1 MLKLYAFATPNNL
14 KPVIMMEEL
23 GLKYEL
29 HSVNIRQSEQKADAF
44 QKLNPNAKVPVLV
57 DPEGRSKEFVLT
69 ESAAILVY
77 LAEKYGK
84 FMPATVEEKARVF
97 EQLFFHASGISPAFG
112 NSGFFQKLASE
123 KVPMAIDRFHAEAK
137 RLTGLLDIVLA
148 NKEYVAGNDYT
159 IADMAHFGWMW
170 RSAFAGIDLAD
181 YPNIKR
187 WYDQVASRPAVK
199 GAISKL
205 EALVPP
211 TT

>member
-77 LAEKYGK
+77 LAEKYGQ

-170 RSAFAGIDLAD
+170 RSAFAGIDLVD
-181 YPNIKR
+181 YPHVKR
-187 WYDQVASRPAVK
+187 WYDQVAGRPAVK
-199 GAISKL
+199 VAISKL

>member
-1 MLKLYAFATPNNL
+1 MLKFYAFATPNNL

-23 GLKYEL
+23 GLEYEL
-29 HSVNIRQSEQKADAF
+29 HSVNIRQGEQKADAF

-112 NSGFFQKLASE
+112 NSGFFQKLAAE
-123 KVPMAIDRFHAEAK
+123 KIPMAIDRFHAEAK
-137 RLTGLLDIVLA
+137 RLTGLLDIVLT
-148 NKEYVAGNDYT
+148 NQEYVAGNDYT

-181 YPNIKR
+181 YPNVER

-199 GAISKL
+199 VAISKL

-211 TT
+211 TA

>member
-1 MLKLYAFATPNNL
+1 MLKFYAFATPNNL

-23 GLKYEL
+23 GLEYEL
-29 HSVNIRQSEQKADAF
+29 HSVNIRQGEQKADAF

-57 DPEGRSKEFVLT
+57 DPEGRGTEFVLT

-84 FMPATVEEKARVF
+84 FMAATVEEKARVF

-112 NSGFFQKLASE
+112 NSGFFQKLAAE
-123 KVPMAIDRFHAEAK
+123 KIPMAIDRFHAEAK
-137 RLTGLLDIVLA
+137 RLTGLLDIVLT
-148 NKEYVAGNDYT
+148 NQEYIAGNDYT

-181 YPNIKR
+181 YPNVER

-199 GAISKL
+199 VAISKL

-211 TT
+211 TA

>member
-23 GLKYEL
+23 GLEYEL
-29 HSVNIRQSEQKADAF
+29 HSVNIRQGEQKADAF

-57 DPEGRSKEFVLT
+57 DPEGRGKEFVLT

-84 FMPATVEEKARVF
+84 FMAATVEEKARVF

-137 RLTGLLDIVLA
+137 RLTGLLDAILA
-148 NKEYVAGNDYT
+148 NNEYVAGNNYT

-170 RSAFAGIDLAD
+170 RSAFAGIDSAD
-181 YPNIKR
+181 YPNVKR
-187 WYDQVASRPAVK
+187 WYDQVASRQAVK
-199 GAISKL
+199 VAITKL

-211 TT
+211 TP

>member
-14 KPVIMMEEL
+14 KPVIMLEEL
-23 GLKYEL
+23 GLEYEL
-29 HSVNIRQSEQKADAF
+29 QSVNIRQGEQKADAL

-137 RLTGLLDIVLA
+137 RLTGLLDIILA

>member
-29 HSVNIRQSEQKADAF
+29 HSVNIRQSEQKTDAF

-112 NSGFFQKLASE
+112 NSGFFQKLAAE
-123 KVPMAIDRFHAEAK
+123 KIPMAIVHENRVFLKSQE
-137 RLTGLLDIVLA
+137 
-148 NKEYVAGNDYT
+148 
-159 IADMAHFGWMW
+159 
-170 RSAFAGIDLAD
+170 
-181 YPNIKR
+181 
-187 WYDQVASRPAVK
+187 
-199 GAISKL
+199 
-205 EALVPP
+205 
-211 TT
+211 

>member
-1 MLKLYAFATPNNL
+1 MQIEIEAGTAKKIYTDYCAA
-14 KPVIMMEEL
+14 EL
-23 GLKYEL
+23 GLEYEL
-29 HSVNIRQSEQKADAF
+29 HSVNIRQGEQKADAF

-57 DPEGRSKEFVLT
+57 DPEGRGTEFVLT

-84 FMPATVEEKARVF
+84 FMAATVEEKARVF

-112 NSGFFQKLASE
+112 NSGFFQKLAAE
-123 KVPMAIDRFHAEAK
+123 KIPMAIDRFHAEAK
-137 RLTGLLDIVLA
+137 RLTGLLDIVLT
-148 NKEYVAGNDYT
+148 NQEYVAGNDYT

-181 YPNIKR
+181 YPNVER

-199 GAISKL
+199 VAISKL

-211 TT
+211 TA

>member
-23 GLKYEL
+23 GLGYEL
-29 HSVNIRQSEQKADAF
+29 HSVNIRQGEQKADAF

-123 KVPMAIDRFHAEAK
+123 KVPMAIDRFHTEAK
-137 RLTGLLDIVLA
+137 RLTGLLDTILA
-148 NKEYVAGNDYT
+148 NKEYVAGNEYT

-170 RSAFAGIDLAD
+170 RSAFAGIDLVD
-181 YPNIKR
+181 YPHVKR
-187 WYDQVASRPAVK
+187 WYDQVAGRPAVK
-199 GAISKL
+199 VAISKL

>member
-112 NSGFFQKLASE
+112 NSGFFQKLAYE
-123 KVPMAIDRFHAEAK
+123 KVPMAIDRFHEEAK
-137 RLTGLLDIVLA
+137 RLTGLLDTILA
-148 NKEYVAGNDYT
+148 NKEYVAGNEYT

-170 RSAFAGIDLAD
+170 RSAFAGIDLVD
-181 YPNIKR
+181 YPHVKR
-187 WYDQVASRPAVK
+187 WYDQVAGRPAVK
-199 GAISKL
+199 VAISKL

>member
-29 HSVNIRQSEQKADAF
+29 HSVNIRQGEQKADAF

-137 RLTGLLDIVLA
+137 RLTGLLDIILA

>member
-1 MLKLYAFATPNNL
+1 
-14 KPVIMMEEL
+14 
-23 GLKYEL
+23 
-29 HSVNIRQSEQKADAF
+29 
-44 QKLNPNAKVPVLV
+44 
-57 DPEGRSKEFVLT
+57 
-69 ESAAILVY
+69 
-77 LAEKYGK
+77 
-84 FMPATVEEKARVF
+84 
-97 EQLFFHASGISPAFG
+97 
-112 NSGFFQKLASE
+112 
-123 KVPMAIDRFHAEAK
+123 MAIDRFHAEAK
-137 RLTGLLDIVLA
+137 RLTGLLDIILA

>member
-29 HSVNIRQSEQKADAF
+29 HSVNIRQGEQKADAF

-77 LAEKYGK
+77 LAEKYGQ

-181 YPNIKR
+181 YPNVKR
-187 WYDQVASRPAVK
+187 WYDQVASRTAVK
-199 GAISKL
+199 VAISKL

>member
-14 KPVIMMEEL
+14 KPVIMLEEL
-23 GLKYEL
+23 GLEYEL
-29 HSVNIRQSEQKADAF
+29 QSVNIRQGEQKADAF
-44 QKLNPNAKVPVLV
+44 LKLNPNAKVPVLV

-84 FMPATVEEKARVF
+84 FMPTTVEEKARVF

-123 KVPMAIDRFHAEAK
+123 KVPMAIDRFHDEAK
-137 RLTGLLDIVLA
+137 RLTGLLDAILA
-148 NKEYVAGNDYT
+148 NKEYVAGNEYT

-181 YPNIKR
+181 CLHVKR
-187 WYDQVASRPAVK
+187 WYDQIASRPAVK
-199 GAISKL
+199 VAISKL

-211 TT
+211 SA

>member
-14 KPVIMMEEL
+14 KPLIMMEEL
-23 GLKYEL
+23 GLEYEL
-29 HSVNIRQSEQKADAF
+29 LPVNIRQGDQKADAF
-44 QKLNPNAKVPVLV
+44 LKLNPNAKVPVLV

-123 KVPMAIDRFHAEAK
+123 KVPMAIDRFHGEAK
-137 RLTGLLDIVLA
+137 RLTGLLDTILA
-148 NKEYVAGNDYT
+148 NKEYVAGNDYS

-170 RSAFAGIDLAD
+170 RSAFAGIELAD
-181 YPNIKR
+181 YPHVKR
-187 WYDQVASRPAVK
+187 WYEQIANRPAVK
-199 GAISKL
+199 VAISKL

-211 TT
+211 AP